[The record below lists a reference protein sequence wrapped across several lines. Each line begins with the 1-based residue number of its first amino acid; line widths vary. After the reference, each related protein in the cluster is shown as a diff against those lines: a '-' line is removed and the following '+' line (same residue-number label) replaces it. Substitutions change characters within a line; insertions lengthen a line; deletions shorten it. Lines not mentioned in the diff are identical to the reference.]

1 MRAPAISLRVAAG
14 GHQGAYAFTCP
25 ECRFQVNRSAN
36 RKTVALLMAAG
47 VDVERTEDVSGLL
60 ESAAHRLPIEDRSPK
75 PDARAFTLDDVISFH
90 FLLEDEEAI
99 GELLSQ
105 DR

>member
-1 MRAPAISLRVAAG
+1 MRAPAISLRIEAG

-25 ECRFQVNRSAN
+25 ECRFRVNRSAD

-47 VDVERTEDVSGLL
+47 VGVEHAEDLLGLL
-60 ESAAHRLPIEDRSPK
+60 ESAAHRLPIEDRNPN
-75 PDARAFTLDDVISFH
+75 PDGRAFTLDDVISFH
-90 FLLEDEEAI
+90 FLLEDEEVI

-105 DR
+105 D